1 MKKEDIKVGDVL
13 RIRQWEDMKCEFGV
27 DKFDSINIDD
37 DNESFVVEMR
47 YLCGKKFTVKEID
60 KTKNRIRFVSKEGIE
75 IEARN
80 DWSWSISAGM
90 LERELDDNNN
100 DYVASEDELL
110 ALMGGC

>member
-1 MKKEDIKVGDVL
+1 MDAE
-13 RIRQWEDMKCEFGV
+13 EH
-27 DKFDSINIDD
+27 S
-37 DNESFVVEMR
+37 
-47 YLCGKKFTVKEID
+47 VKEIG
-60 KTKNRIRFVSKEGIE
+60 KTNNRIRFVSKEGIE

-80 DWSWSISAGM
+80 DCRWSISAGM

>member
-13 RIRQWEDMKCEFGV
+13 RIRQWEDMKCEFGA

-37 DNESFVVEMR
+37 DNESFVAEMR
-47 YLCGKKFTVKEID
+47 YLCGKKFTVKEIGKAND
-60 KTKNRIRFVSKEGIE
+60 RIRFVSKEGIE

-80 DWSWSISAGM
+80 DCRWSISAGM

-110 ALMGGC
+110 ALMGGL

>member
-1 MKKEDIKVGDVL
+1 MLQYHKYQAE
-13 RIRQWEDMKCEFGV
+13 
-27 DKFDSINIDD
+27 SIMYLY
-37 DNESFVVEMR
+37 VVPK
-47 YLCGKKFTVKEID
+47 LKQN
-60 KTKNRIRFVSKEGIE
+60 NRIRFVSKEGIE

-80 DWSWSISAGM
+80 DWRWSISAGM